1 MIDPN
6 VLLAFALIASLISGI
21 IGFGSAII
29 FISLGSLFFPI
40 KSVIFLGTVF
50 FLAMNAS
57 KIMLYAKAIQGRLAT
72 LIILAGLPGTYL
84 GAKFMVT
91 SDPAF
96 LQKILGGI
104 ILLYVIWASL
114 HHGKIKKISHFV
126 VAGGSFVYGLVA
138 GAIGTG
144 SVIKV
149 MILDRIGLR
158 KEAFV
163 GTMAVTAG
171 LSNVIKLWVYS
182 SLPLAEKNEY
192 GLMAALVVIAFLG
205 TWLGRHVLRKL
216 TPEAFQ
222 KLVLGALFLIALRL
236 LIL

>member
-1 MIDPN
+1 M
-6 VLLAFALIASLISGI
+6 
-21 IGFGSAII
+21 
-29 FISLGSLFFPI
+29 
-40 KSVIFLGTVF
+40 
-50 FLAMNAS
+50 
-57 KIMLYAKAIQGRLAT
+57 
-72 LIILAGLPGTYL
+72 
-84 GAKFMVT
+84 
-91 SDPAF
+91 
-96 LQKILGGI
+96 
-104 ILLYVIWASL
+104 
-114 HHGKIKKISHFV
+114 
-126 VAGGSFVYGLVA
+126 YGLVA